1 MQSAGPASGECQKGI
16 GDYPI
21 STYVRIVSALREFI
35 FDESEYQKV
44 KRQLMEAAF
53 DDSYITARRDD
64 GTVADD
70 VETVKRE

>member
-1 MQSAGPASGECQKGI
+1 M
-16 GDYPI
+16 
-21 STYVRIVSALREFI
+21 RIVSALREFI